1 MNQSFYV
8 GAVGAGSCTEKLSVI
23 ANNLANVNNNGFKPK
38 TAVFSD
44 LINYNLN
51 DSPGAVTQLQAGAG
65 SRVERTYTSFDSA
78 GITQTGE
85 QYDYAILEPN
95 AFFKVQDPGTGA
107 VSYTRNGHFHRAER
121 EDGFYLMTD
130 AGKLVLDQT
139 ASRLNWK

>member
-51 DSPGAVTQLQAGAG
+51 DSTGVVTQLQAGAG

-78 GITQTGE
+78 GITQTGSSMIT
-85 QYDYAILEPN
+85 Q
-95 AFFKVQDPGTGA
+95 F
-107 VSYTRNGHFHRAER
+107 
-121 EDGFYLMTD
+121 
-130 AGKLVLDQT
+130 
-139 ASRLNWK
+139 

>member
-65 SRVERTYTSFDSA
+65 SREKKGHIPVLTARELLRPGSSM
-78 GITQTGE
+78 ITQ
-85 QYDYAILEPN
+85 
-95 AFFKVQDPGTGA
+95 F
-107 VSYTRNGHFHRAER
+107 
-121 EDGFYLMTD
+121 
-130 AGKLVLDQT
+130 
-139 ASRLNWK
+139 